1 MAGTEQQAGNKNKYA
16 GSYRSECLQM
26 KKPDNQVIVI
36 LGGRGDLAVRK
47 IIPAL
52 FALFRQGLMPER
64 FVVIGTGRSQLSTEA
79 YRQEVRSA
87 ITQGADVPSQE
98 ETSRFASCFRYV
110 AADPSVTEDYPALSD
125 AVRMVRGELEI
136 GGNTLFYL
144 SVPPGLYDKIF
155 QNLALQGLN
164 DEHDGWKRMIIE
176 KPFGNDYE
184 SAVSLNRLLL
194 THWNENQ
201 LFRID
206 HYLGKETV
214 QNILV
219 TRFSNGI
226 FEPLWNRN
234 YVHHVEITSSES
246 LGVEKRGSYYEGT
259 GALRDMVQNHLLH
272 LVGFIAMEP
281 PSSIDS
287 TSIRN
292 ELVKVFESLRPIN
305 DEEIGKVTIRG
316 QYTGSHVRGEWLCGY
331 REEENVDPASMT
343 ETFAALK
350 FYIDNWRWGGVP
362 FYIRTGKRL
371 PTRVTEAV
379 IHFKPTPHH
388 LFSGDSSCDGCNQ
401 LIIRIQPDEG
411 ILLKFGMK
419 IPGAGFKV
427 RNVNMDFHYS
437 DLADGRI
444 PEAYERLIFDC
455 MNGDSTLYTR
465 SDAVL
470 AAWKFLDPVLRAWAH
485 DRSVPVYG
493 YPAGT
498 WGPDKADDLI
508 EEPELTWRYPCKNL
522 ADDGVY
528 CEL

>member
-1 MAGTEQQAGNKNKYA
+1 MG
-16 GSYRSECLQM
+16 
-26 KKPDNQVIVI
+26 KPENQIIVI
-36 LGGRGDLAVRK
+36 FGGRGDLAMRK
-47 IIPAL
+47 IVPAL
-52 FALFRQGLMPER
+52 YALGKQGLMPER
-64 FVVIGTGRSQLSTEA
+64 YAVLATGRSKLDNDR
-79 YRQEVRSA
+79 YREEVIRAISGNGMKAAEESA
-87 ITQGADVPSQE
+87 V
-98 ETSRFASCFRYV
+98 RFAGAFHYV
-110 AADPSVTEDYPALSD
+110 SIDPSSPGDFSLLSETLAHLRKD
-125 AVRMVRGELEI
+125 CGI
-136 GGNTLFYL
+136 SSNTLYYL
-144 SVPPGLYDKIF
+144 SLPPEIYDDISG
-155 QNLALQGLN
+155 NLAKSGLN
-164 DEHDGWKRMIIE
+164 QQDDGWKRMIIE
-176 KPFGNDYE
+176 KPFGYDYE
-184 SAVSLNRLLL
+184 SALELNRILLA
-194 THWNENQ
+194 HWQESQ
-201 LFRID
+201 LYRID

-246 LGVEKRGSYYEGT
+246 LGVEQRGSYYEGT

-292 ELVKVFESLRPIN
+292 ELVKVFESLRPIKAE
-305 DEEIGKVTIRG
+305 DVGSMAIRG
-316 QYTGSHVRGEWLCGY
+316 QYTGAHVRGEWLKGY
-331 REEENVDPASMT
+331 REEDDVDPASMT
-343 ETFAALK
+343 ETFAAVK

-379 IHFKPTPHH
+379 IHFKPTPHY
-388 LFSGDSSCDGCNQ
+388 LFSGSSSCDGCNQ

-411 ILLKFGMK
+411 ILIKFGMK
-419 IPGAGFKV
+419 IPGSGFNV

-437 DLADGRI
+437 DLAEGYI
-444 PEAYERLIFDC
+444 PDAYERLIYDC

-470 AAWKFLDPVLRAWAH
+470 AAWKFLDPVLQAWKN

-498 WGPDKADDLI
+498 WGPENSDDLI

>member
-1 MAGTEQQAGNKNKYA
+1 
-16 GSYRSECLQM
+16 M
-26 KKPDNQVIVI
+26 KKPDNQIIVI
-36 LGGRGDLAVRK
+36 FGGRGDLAIRK

-52 FALFRQGLMPER
+52 YALHTQGLMPEGYA
-64 FVVIGTGRSQLSTEA
+64 VLATGRSNISDVA
-79 YRQEVRSA
+79 YRKEISVALGNVEGIKEAA
-87 ITQGADVPSQE
+87 ILADFIS
-98 ETSRFASCFRYV
+98 SFHYIDL
-110 AADPSVTEDYPALSD
+110 DPSATAHYNKLTDK
-125 AVRMVRGELEI
+125 LEFLRPVCRSR
-136 GGNTLFYL
+136 GNTLFYL
-144 SVPPGLYDKIF
+144 SVPPELYSIIPR
-155 QNLALQGLN
+155 NLALQGLN
-164 DEHDGWKRMIIE
+164 NEGDGWKRMIIE
-176 KPFGNDYE
+176 KPFGYDYA
-184 SAVSLNRLLL
+184 SAVALNRAVLE
-194 THWNENQ
+194 HWNESQ
-201 LFRID
+201 LYRID

-246 LGVEKRGSYYEGT
+246 LGVEMRGAYYERA

-287 TSIRN
+287 NSIRN
-292 ELVKVFESLRPIN
+292 ELVKVFESLRPIKG
-305 DEEIGKVTIRG
+305 EEVNSASIRG
-316 QYTGSHVRGEWLCGY
+316 QYTGAHVRGEWLKGY
-331 REEENVDPASMT
+331 REEENVKPSSVT

-350 FYIDNWRWGGVP
+350 FHIDNWRWGGVP

-379 IHFKPTPHH
+379 IHFKPTPHS
-388 LFSGDSSCDGCNQ
+388 LFLAGNICDGCNQ

-411 ILLKFGMK
+411 MLLKFGMK

-427 RNVNMDFHYS
+427 KNVNMDFHYA
-437 DLADGRI
+437 DLADERI
-444 PEAYERLIFDC
+444 PDAYERLIYDC
-455 MNGDSTLYTR
+455 MHGDSTLYTR

-470 AAWKFLDPVLRAWAH
+470 AAWKFLDPVIDAWGNDH
-485 DRSVPVYG
+485 NVPLYG

-498 WGPDKADDLI
+498 WGPEHADDLI
-508 EEPELTWRYPCKNL
+508 EDPELTWRYPCKNL

-528 CEL
+528 CELST

>member
-1 MAGTEQQAGNKNKYA
+1 MERT
-16 GSYRSECLQM
+16 
-26 KKPDNQVIVI
+26 DNQIIVI
-36 LGGRGDLAVRK
+36 FGGRGDLAMRK
-47 IIPAL
+47 IVPAIR
-52 FALFRQGLMPER
+52 ALRRQGLMPER
-64 FVVIGTGRSQLSTEA
+64 YAVLATGRSKVTDDTYRSEVGKALKEIEKVNNLEDEKDFLSSFYYT
-79 YRQEVRSA
+79 
-87 ITQGADVPSQE
+87 DL
-98 ETSRFASCFRYV
+98 
-110 AADPSVTEDYPALSD
+110 DPSVLADYNRLPDKL
-125 AVRMVRGELEI
+125 ELI
-136 GGNTLFYL
+136 RHNIKVGGNMLFYL
-144 SVPPGLYDKIF
+144 SVPPELYGVIPR
-155 QNLALQGLN
+155 NLALQGLN
-164 DEHDGWKRMIIE
+164 NEGDGWKRMIIE
-176 KPFGNDYE
+176 KPFGHDYA
-184 SAVSLNRLLL
+184 SAKNLNNIILQN
-194 THWNENQ
+194 WNESQ
-201 LFRID
+201 IYRID

-246 LGVEKRGSYYEGT
+246 LGVEMRGTYYEGA

-292 ELVKVFESLRPIN
+292 ELVKVFESLRPIKK
-305 DEEIGKVTIRG
+305 EEVGTVAIRG
-316 QYTGSHVRGEWLCGY
+316 QYTGAHVRGEWLKGY
-331 REEENVDPASMT
+331 REEESVNPASMT

-379 IHFKPTPHH
+379 IHFKATPHY
-388 LFSGDSSCDGCNQ
+388 LFSGKSVCEGCNQ

-411 ILLKFGMK
+411 ILLKFGVK
-419 IPGAGFKV
+419 IPGSGFKV
-427 RNVNMDFHYS
+427 KNVNMDFHYS
-437 DLADGRI
+437 DLAAERI
-444 PEAYERLIFDC
+444 PDAYERLIYDC
-455 MNGDSTLYTR
+455 MRGDSTLYTR
-465 SDAVL
+465 SDAVI
-470 AAWKFLDPVLRAWAH
+470 AAWKFLDPVIKAWKKDATI
-485 DRSVPVYG
+485 PVYG

-498 WGPDKADDLI
+498 WGPEHADDLI

>member
-1 MAGTEQQAGNKNKYA
+1 MI
-16 GSYRSECLQM
+16 
-26 KKPDNQVIVI
+26 KPDNQIIVI
-36 LGGRGDLAVRK
+36 FGGRGDLSMRK
-47 IIPAL
+47 IVPAL
-52 FALFRQGLMPER
+52 FALSSQGLMPEKYA
-64 FVVIGTGRSQLSTEA
+64 VLATGRSPLSDES
-79 YRQEVRSA
+79 YRSEVLKA
-87 ITQGADVPSQE
+87 IGADSAEAEGEDVIKF
-98 ETSRFASCFRYV
+98 TSSFFY
-110 AADPSVTEDYPALSD
+110 AAVDPVVKEDFTVLAGTLG
-125 AVRMVRGELEI
+125 RLRHELGI
-136 GGNTLFYL
+136 AANTLFYFSL
-144 SVPPGLYDKIF
+144 PPELYDDISR
-155 QNLALQGLN
+155 NLAAVGLN
-164 DEHDGWKRMIIE
+164 SESEGWKRMIIE
-176 KPFGNDYE
+176 KPFGYDFE
-184 SAVSLNRLLL
+184 SAVNLNRILLD
-194 THWNENQ
+194 HWKENQ
-201 LFRID
+201 LYRID

-281 PSSIDS
+281 PSSVDS

-292 ELVKVFESLRPIN
+292 ELVKVFESLRPITP
-305 DEEIGKVTIRG
+305 EEVGKVAIRG
-316 QYTGSHVRGEWLCGY
+316 QYTGAHVRGEWHKGY
-331 REEENVDPASMT
+331 REEEGVDPASMT

-379 IHFKPTPHH
+379 IHFKPTPHY
-388 LFSGDSSCDGCNQ
+388 LFSEKGACDGCNQ
-401 LIIRIQPDEG
+401 LIMRIQPDEG
-411 ILLKFGMK
+411 MLLKFGMK
-419 IPGAGFKV
+419 IPGAGFNV

-437 DLADGRI
+437 DLAAGHI
-444 PEAYERLIFDC
+444 PEAYERLIYDC
-455 MNGDSTLYTR
+455 MHGDSTLYTR

-470 AAWKFLDPVLRAWAH
+470 AAWKFLDPVLQSWKN
-485 DRSVPVYG
+485 DSSVPVYG

-498 WGPDKADDLI
+498 WGPDTADDLI
-508 EEPELTWRYPCKNL
+508 EEPGMTWRYPCKNL

>member
-1 MAGTEQQAGNKNKYA
+1 MITH
-16 GSYRSECLQM
+16 RSE
-26 KKPDNQVIVI
+26 NQIIVI
-36 LGGRGDLAVRK
+36 FGGRGDLAMRK
-47 IIPAL
+47 IVPAL
-52 FALFRQGLMPER
+52 YELFMQGLMPEK
-64 FVVIGTGRSQLSTEA
+64 FAVLATGRSRVDNKV
-79 YRQEVRSA
+79 YRNEVRSVLPVKVGDEG
-87 ITQGADVPSQE
+87 TGAGDA
-98 ETSRFASCFRYV
+98 FARNFYYTTL
-110 AADPSVTEDYPALSD
+110 DPSVAGDY
-125 AVRMVRGELEI
+125 RELAEFLNRLRSEMNI
-136 GGNTLFYL
+136 PGNTLFYL
-144 SVPPGLYDKIF
+144 SVPPEAYDDISPGL
-155 QNLALQGLN
+155 AGQGLN
-164 DEHDGWKRMIIE
+164 SEADGWKRLIIE
-176 KPFGNDYE
+176 KPFGYDYA
-184 SAVSLNRLLL
+184 SAVHLNGLLL
-194 THWNENQ
+194 EHWKESQ
-201 LFRID
+201 LYRID

-234 YVHHVEITSSES
+234 YVNHVEITSSES

-259 GALRDMVQNHLLH
+259 GALRDMIQNHLLH

-292 ELVKVFESLRPIN
+292 ELVKVFESLRPIKPE
-305 DEEIGKVTIRG
+305 DVGRMTIRG
-316 QYTGSHVRGEWLCGY
+316 QYTGSHVKGEWQRGY
-331 REEENVDPASMT
+331 REEDGVSKASMT

-379 IHFKPTPHH
+379 IHFKPTPHY
-388 LFSGDSSCDGCNQ
+388 LFSGESACEGCNQ

-411 ILLKFGMK
+411 ILLKFGIK

-437 DLADGRI
+437 DFAEGRI
-444 PEAYERLIFDC
+444 PEAYERLIYDC

-470 AAWKFLDPVLRAWAH
+470 AAWKFLNPVLQAWK
-485 DRSVPVYG
+485 DDPSIPVYG

-498 WGPDKADDLI
+498 WGPGTADALI